1 MSSIRHPLIVRE
13 LGQQDYQPVWHAMQ
27 AFTQQRKDNTAD
39 ELWLVEHPPVF
50 TLGLNGKR
58 EHLLNPGNI
67 PVIDVDRGGQVT
79 YHGPGQLVCYPL
91 LNLQRHKLGVRQ
103 LVTLLEQLVIDLL
116 ASYQISAQS
125 RADAPGVYVE
135 GAKIAA
141 LGLRI
146 KRGYCYHGLALNINM
161 DLEPFSRINPCGYV
175 NMQVT
180 QCHDLNIHANV
191 KTIATQVRQQFIEQL
206 DFEISTA
213 DTVLP
218 NL

>member
-1 MSSIRHPLIVRE
+1 MSSTTHPLILRE
-13 LGQQDYQPVWHAMQ
+13 LGLQDYLAVWRAMQ
-27 AFTQQRKDNTAD
+27 TFTLQRKDNTTD

-58 EHLLNPGNI
+58 EHLLRPGNI

-79 YHGPGQLVCYPL
+79 YHGPGQLVFYPL

-116 ASYQISAQS
+116 ARYQISAQS
-125 RADAPGVYVE
+125 RADAPGVYVD

-146 KRGYCYHGLALNINM
+146 KRGGSYHGLALNIKM
-161 DLEPFSRINPCGYV
+161 DLEPFSRINPCGYE
-175 NMQVT
+175 NMPVT
-180 QCHDLNIHANV
+180 QCHDLNIQADV
-191 KTIATQVRQQFIEQL
+191 KTIATQMRQQFIEQL
-206 DFEISTA
+206 NFKIIATNTE
-213 DTVLP
+213 LP